1 MESKANQKQ
10 IGGTHYKTSIE
21 PWDAIV
27 SWELGYLD
35 GNVVKYV
42 SRWRKKGGLA
52 DLKKAQHYLE
62 KLIENEEASI
72 NKVELPSQAQKQGT
86 KILYGFGE
94 PYKSIFP
101 LFRSDED
108 I

>member
-1 MESKANQKQ
+1 MNKANDKQ
-10 IGGTHYKTSIE
+10 IAGTHYKTTIE
-21 PWDAIV
+21 PWDAIT
-27 SWELGYLD
+27 SWGLGYLD
-35 GNVVKYV
+35 GNVVKYMA
-42 SRWRKKGGLA
+42 RWRKKGGLN

-72 NKVELPSQAQKQGT
+72 NKVELT
-86 KILYGFGE
+86 
-94 PYKSIFP
+94 KSIFP